1 MMQNIKKRTVFA
13 SRDDYVL
20 KLKINKVAS
29 FLREKVFLEASD
41 CIFCFGWKPAQKNSQ
56 VRGEN
61 NRLHL
66 LFMYEIQPLY

>member
-20 KLKINKVAS
+20 KLKINILAS

-41 CIFCFGWKPAQKNSQ
+41 CIFCFGWKPAQKIP
-56 VRGEN
+56 R
-61 NRLHL
+61 
-66 LFMYEIQPLY
+66 